1 VDREAAPA
9 VRWISGNGS
18 KIPLGCER
26 GYEMWEAD
34 LGGSAM
40 DKADWRIFQVDCAGD
55 ACSHCDELFFF
66 LMRNELVVST
76 YCAKLL

>member
-66 LMRNELVVST
+66 LNEKRT
-76 YCAKLL
+76 NRFYIWHC